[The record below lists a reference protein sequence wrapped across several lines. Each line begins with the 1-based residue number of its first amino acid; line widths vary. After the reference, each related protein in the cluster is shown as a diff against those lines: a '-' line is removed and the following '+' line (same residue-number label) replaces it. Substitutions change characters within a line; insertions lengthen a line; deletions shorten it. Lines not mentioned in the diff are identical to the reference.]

1 LPGNCQPQAGA
12 AVLPADGSVD
22 LLERQEN
29 AFLLR
34 LGNADSSVPHLEQ
47 QHSVVRLRRRP
58 AAHAHLHLAPL
69 GELQRVGQQVAQNL
83 QQAHPIADQQRWYV
97 RVHLHAEKQ
106 PFLFGHWRQAGL
118 EFVQQFAQIERLQLE
133 LHVSGLDPRQ
143 VQDVVD
149 QLQQIVPGTVD
160 DLGVA
165 HLLVAEVAAGILFQL
180 VAENQDAV
188 ERRAQLVGHVGEEF
202 RLVAIGDHQLV
213 RLLAQALLGGLAM
226 ADIDDDRLH
235 QQFVAAAQRRETDLD
250 RQQVS
255 VLMKPEQLAILSQTV
270 RIGSLHET
278 MAHLQIGAAHRLGDQ
293 QFRRLA
299 KQLLPRI
306 AEQQL
311 GLAIDHDDPPLA
323 VEQQKGIR
331 RSFHHVPEALLVSL
345 ARLQIEQV
353 ENVINALVT
362 AKAGQ
367 AHRYRNRR
375 AVLAQRL
382 AFLL

>member
-1 LPGNCQPQAGA
+1 MALTDFGHHRGEIGIVLDDQQARPAPTVPHHRQLLGFAGRCQLHRQFHREAGALARRALHADPAAQYIHQLPGNCQPQAGA

-22 LLERQEN
+22 LLERQKN

-34 LGNADSSVPHLEQ
+34 LGNADTGIPHLDQ
-47 QHSVVRLRRRP
+47 QHIVVRLRRRP

-83 QQAHPIADQQRWYV
+83 QQAHPVADQQRRYI
-97 RVHLHAEKQ
+97 RVHLHTEKQ

-118 EFVQQFAQIERLQLE
+118 ELVQQFAQIERLQLE

-143 VQDVVD
+143 VQNVVD

-165 HLLVAEVAAGILFQL
+165 HLLVAEVATGILFQL

-188 ERRAQLVGHVGEEF
+188 ERRAQLVGHVGKEF

-250 RQQVS
+250 R
-255 VLMKPEQLAILSQTV
+255 
-270 RIGSLHET
+270 
-278 MAHLQIGAAHRLGDQ
+278 
-293 QFRRLA
+293 
-299 KQLLPRI
+299 
-306 AEQQL
+306 
-311 GLAIDHDDPPLA
+311 
-323 VEQQKGIR
+323 
-331 RSFHHVPEALLVSL
+331 
-345 ARLQIEQV
+345 
-353 ENVINALVT
+353 
-362 AKAGQ
+362 
-367 AHRYRNRR
+367 
-375 AVLAQRL
+375 
-382 AFLL
+382 